1 MDMKT
6 VARDSFQVVVYRVVY
21 RVAAVTS
28 FFFFSKLSFLVFNMD
43 FGKQ

>member
-1 MDMKT
+1 MKT

-28 FFFFSKLSFLVFNMD
+28 FFFFLN
-43 FGKQ
+43 

>member
-1 MDMKT
+1 MKT

-28 FFFFSKLSFLVFNMD
+28 FFFSKLSFFVFNVD

>member
-1 MDMKT
+1 MKT

-28 FFFFSKLSFLVFNMD
+28 FFFFFSKLSFFVFNMD